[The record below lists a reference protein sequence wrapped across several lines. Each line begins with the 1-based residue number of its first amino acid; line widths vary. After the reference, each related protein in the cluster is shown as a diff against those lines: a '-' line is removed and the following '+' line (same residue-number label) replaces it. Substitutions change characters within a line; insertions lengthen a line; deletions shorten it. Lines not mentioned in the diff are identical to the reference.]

1 MARTVKDARI
11 DTRAARERLAVKEEP
26 YWRLISEGAH
36 LGYAKGKRGGRWVA
50 RFRASGHATKGYVKT
65 VLGEADDTSDADG
78 ERFLNFKQAQ
88 VAARSWFDTIAAGDR
103 PAKVPTEPYTVGQA
117 LDDYMKQFSGKSVAA
132 TSSRVDVIIRP
143 ELGTVDTAKLTVTT
157 LQAWLRKR
165 AEAPA
170 RLRTASKADT
180 IKTRETVGDEG
191 IRRRRSTANR
201 DFTVLKAA
209 LNVAFREGKIAS
221 DHAWRKVK
229 SFKNVDGA
237 KLRFLSDDEA
247 KRLVNATDADFRP
260 LVQAALLTGAR
271 YGNLVAA
278 TVRNFDPDAATLVF
292 ETTKGG
298 RAHIV
303 YLEGEGV
310 DLMKQATMGKKP
322 GDLLFARPDG
332 NRWGPSEQGRKLEAA
347 SERAMIERAT
357 FHDLRR
363 TYGARLARQ
372 GVPMAIIAQALGQA
386 DQRITVKH
394 YAHLA
399 PSYVSATIR
408 QHAAGL
414 GIVEKDNVQTIG

>member
-11 DTRAARERLAVKEEP
+11 DTRAARERLAAKEEP

-50 RFRASGHATKGYVKT
+50 RFRAPGHVTKGYIKT
-65 VLGEADDTSDADG
+65 ALGEADDSSDADG
-78 ERFLNFKQAQ
+78 ERFFDFKQAQ
-88 VAARSWFDTIAAGDR
+88 EAARAWFDLISAGER
-103 PAKVPTEPYTVGQA
+103 PSKVPAEPYTVGKA
-117 LDDYMKQFSGKSVAA
+117 LDDYMEQFTGKSVAA
-132 TSSRVDVIIRP
+132 TRSRVDVIIRP
-143 ELGTVDTAKLTVTT
+143 ELGSVDTAKLTVAT
-157 LQAWLRKR
+157 LSAWLRKR
-165 AEAPA
+165 ADAPA
-170 RLRTASKADT
+170 RLRTAGKAEKV
-180 IKTRETVGDEG
+180 KTRETIGDEG

-209 LNVAFREGKIAS
+209 LNVAFREGKVAS

-229 SFKNVDGA
+229 PFKNVDGA

-260 LVQAALLTGAR
+260 VVQAALLTGGR
-271 YGNLVAA
+271 YGNLVAV
-278 TVRNFDPDAATLVF
+278 TVGNFDRDAATLAF

-303 YLEGEGV
+303 YLEGEGA
-310 DLMKQATMGKKP
+310 DLMKRAAMGKNP
-322 GDLLFARPDG
+322 GDLLFARLDG
-332 NRWGPSEQGRKLEAA
+332 KRWGPSEQGRKLETA
-347 SERAMIERAT
+347 SERAGIERAT

-399 PSYVSATIR
+399 PSYVSETIR
-408 QHAAGL
+408 QHAAGM
-414 GIVEKDNVQTIG
+414 GIVEKDNVQAIG